1 LEAALQAACRW
12 GLIPRGDGLVRFGA
26 DNRVGVSLAWMGWGE
41 RCSRA
46 PGNDDH
52 FGEGAG

>member
-1 LEAALQAACRW
+1 MEAALQAACRW
-12 GLIPRGDGLVRFGA
+12 GLIQRGDGLVRFGA

-46 PGNDDH
+46 PWSDDH
-52 FGEGAG
+52 FAEGAG